1 MIGGGASDDEESYH
15 LLVTPHLEQ
24 MLTQLS
30 RPAPA
35 SQDTP
40 LAAQVCSP
48 CKQDLEALDLTA
60 SGVQCP
66 HSR

>member
-1 MIGGGASDDEESYH
+1 MSGRASDDEETYY
-15 LLVTPHLEQ
+15 LLVTPHLER

-40 LAAQVCSP
+40 LAARLCSL
-48 CKQDLEALDLTA
+48 CEQDLKALGLNA
-60 SGVQCP
+60 SGIHCP
-66 HSR
+66 HAR